1 MFEMFNYKSKTDM
14 NTHLKLMNVKKYNC
28 KLAKSGL
35 QTIFLWQHKLPC
47 QGHIRLFTQKG
58 QSIKYCIY
66 ATLCMCSHLT
76 WLY

>member
-35 QTIFLWQHKLPC
+35 QTIFL
-47 QGHIRLFTQKG
+47 
-58 QSIKYCIY
+58 
-66 ATLCMCSHLT
+66 
-76 WLY
+76 